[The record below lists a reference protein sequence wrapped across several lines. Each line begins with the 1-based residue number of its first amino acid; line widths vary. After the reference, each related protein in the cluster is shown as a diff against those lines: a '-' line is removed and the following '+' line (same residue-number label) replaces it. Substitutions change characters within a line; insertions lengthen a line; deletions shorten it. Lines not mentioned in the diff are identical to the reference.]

1 MIRLG
6 DREFSKLSE
15 ITGVSDFDL
24 QKLYAMGLLNESL
37 ALTHIIK
44 QDFLAIKRM
53 GKYSSSQIAM
63 AVAKKYG
70 VATSRVYNAL
80 YKKKSRTYYCE
91 RCGKQIPKLIHTKN
105 KGWCDDCVVDSIE
118 V

>member
-6 DREFSKLSE
+6 DREFGKLSE

-24 QKLYAMGLLNESL
+24 QKLYSIGLLNEGLS
-37 ALTHIIK
+37 LTHIIK
-44 QDFLAIKRM
+44 HDYNTIRRM
-53 GKYSSSQIAM
+53 GKYSGSQIAM
-63 AVAKKYG
+63 AIAKKYG
-70 VATSRVYNAL
+70 VTTSRVYNAMHN
-80 YKKKSRTYYCE
+80 KKSRTYYCE
-91 RCGKQIPKLIHTKN
+91 ICGKQIPKLTFTKN